1 MFKANGRPVTPGDQK
16 LSWTSLIGPWASKN
30 HNSLYKEGHFLNIS
44 GRLREN
50 FSLKHCIT
58 HTKPLFLCSI
68 TDLRDHIRHVEKAV
82 STKEPRFMSRALRAL
97 VSLRRK
103 LNQNVLRKAIM
114 GYFLNSPNKDSL
126 LDYMEEVSQTGVN
139 FFLLLIQN
147 QIIPYYRSI
156 FIEDLHNFEL
166 F

>member
-1 MFKANGRPVTPGDQK
+1 M
-16 LSWTSLIGPWASKN
+16 
-30 HNSLYKEGHFLNIS
+30 
-44 GRLREN
+44 
-50 FSLKHCIT
+50 
-58 HTKPLFLCSI
+58 FLCSI

-139 FFLLLIQN
+139 FFCC
-147 QIIPYYRSI
+147 
-156 FIEDLHNFEL
+156 
-166 F
+166 